1 MNGGRERV
9 TQTCRPRVLRVKAE
23 RMIAQACGGAIIIAD
38 RQTERLLGLVL
49 VQLLLV
55 LLLLLVLVL
64 LLLVLDAAVEIHGN
78 VVVLLAPSRI
88 MDMHRLYNE

>member
-1 MNGGRERV
+1 
-9 TQTCRPRVLRVKAE
+9 
-23 RMIAQACGGAIIIAD
+23 MIAQACGGAIIIAD

-55 LLLLLVLVL
+55 LLLLLLVLVL

>member
-1 MNGGRERV
+1 
-9 TQTCRPRVLRVKAE
+9 
-23 RMIAQACGGAIIIAD
+23 MIAQACGGAIIIAD

-55 LLLLLVLVL
+55 LLLLVLVL